1 MGEASVE
8 SDGINVFVIYDGKRI
23 AERGRPNTPQAG
35 TWVSIEPGYTV
46 WAKGYPR
53 ELVIEYE
60 GKIVSSS

>member
-23 AERGRPNTPQAG
+23 AERGRPHTPQAG

-53 ELVIEYE
+53 ELVIEYG